1 MFWLIPIAVIILAT
15 VLIGIVIVNQGGSD
29 ADAQGQSS
37 SSQGGSAQEDT
48 DLTFVEHRDADEHN
62 AIGDVDAPVALVMY
76 SDYQCP
82 YCATW
87 NEDTLPAMMDYVDSG
102 DLRIE
107 MRDLAVFGEES
118 ERAAR
123 AVFAAGEQD
132 EYWDYHNALFEGGEH
147 RPKSELDDD
156 SLVSL
161 GEELGLDPKQ
171 FKQDMNSTEA
181 HEEFEEV
188 SSEGQSIGV
197 SSTPAFIIGGQPLLG
212 AQPTQELVDAVD
224 DALARAE
231 GLAASSRAHRFR
243 SAGLPA
249 HSDLAE
255 RLHGPRF
262 GRRVDRSAAGALTGR
277 DPRCRRPRG
286 RRAGCRRWPG

>member
-1 MFWLIPIAVIILAT
+1 VLRTERGPMFWLIPIAVIILAT

-37 SSQGGSAQEDT
+37 SSQGESAEQDT

-107 MRDLAVFGEES
+107 IRDLAVFGEES

-132 EYWDYHNALFEGGEH
+132 EFWDYHNALFEGGEH
-147 RPKSELDDD
+147 RPKNELDDD

-212 AQPTQELVDAVD
+212 AQPTQEFVDAVD
-224 DALARAE
+224 DALAQAD
-231 GLAASSRAHRFR
+231 S
-243 SAGLPA
+243 
-249 HSDLAE
+249 
-255 RLHGPRF
+255 
-262 GRRVDRSAAGALTGR
+262 
-277 DPRCRRPRG
+277 
-286 RRAGCRRWPG
+286 